1 MQPHTR
7 LEISV
12 GAFIACACLALI
24 YLSVTLAGV
33 QFGGSSHY
41 PISARFSSVGSL
53 KVGDPVKVAG
63 VNVGDVSSIRLVDFV
78 AEANFS
84 IDSNIKLPSDTIAS
98 IQSAGLLGDSFV
110 SLSPGASEKD
120 LAPGARV
127 SRTEPAI
134 SLTELIA
141 KYAFG
146 SPLSEKDTADK
157 DTAENESGDKQAEA
171 KTKSRDENAPSDEL
185 DLDLPLGKHTAEGAT
200 ASSTARDV
208 TTAPAGASNAGD
220 APAASGSRQ
229 NETAKPP
236 GAAASGKASK
246 SSPFMNPLE

>member
-120 LAPGARV
+120 LAPGARI

-185 DLDLPLGKHTAEGAT
+185 DLDLPLGKHAEAAA
-200 ASSTARDV
+200 ASSSASDV
-208 TTAPAGASNAGD
+208 ATAPAAATSAGN

-229 NETAKPP
+229 NETAKPV